1 MIRKTAFAVLAGLAA
16 FLPAVAGAESNV
28 TAPKDWQMNLQPAG
42 SPIMEQIVSFH
53 NLLLYV
59 ITAIALFV
67 MALLGYIMY
76 RFNAK
81 ANPTPTKT
89 SHNTVLEV
97 LWTVIPILILVFIS
111 IPSFKLLFFAGRLP
125 ADAAMTLKVT
135 GNQWFWSYDY
145 PDQGGLHFDSL
156 VKCRTTEDCASQ
168 ADANGQVPIRL
179 LDVDNPV
186 VVPVGTTIR
195 IQLVSN
201 DVIHSWAVPSLGIKT
216 DAVPGRLQETWT
228 KIEREGSYYGQ
239 CSELCGVDH
248 GFMPINVVAVSKEAF
263 ADWVKT
269 AQVKF
274 KAQNE
279 SPPQA
284 KELAQAQTR

>member
-16 FLPAVAGAESNV
+16 FLPAVAGAENV
-28 TAPKDWQMNLQPAG
+28 TVAKPWQMNLQAPG
-42 SPIMEQIVSFH
+42 TPIMDQIVAFH
-53 NLLLYV
+53 TGLVWV
-59 ITAIALFV
+59 ISAISLFV
-67 MALLGYIMY
+67 LVLLAYIVL
-76 RFNAK
+76 RFNSK
-81 ANPTPTKT
+81 TNPTPSKT

-97 LWTVIPILILVFIS
+97 LWTVIPILILVFIA
-111 IPSFKLLFFAGRLP
+111 IPSFKLLFFSGRIP
-125 ADAAMTLKVT
+125 SDAAMTLKVT

-145 PDQGGLHFDSL
+145 PDQGGIHFDSL
-156 VKCRTTEDCASQ
+156 VKCRTADDCASQ
-168 ADANGQVPIRL
+168 AGQDGQAPLRL

-195 IQLVSN
+195 IQIVSN
-201 DVIHSWAVPSLGIKT
+201 DVIHSWALPALGIKT
-216 DAVPGRLQETWT
+216 DAVPGRLQETWM
-228 KIEREGSYYGQ
+228 KIEHEGSYYGQ

-248 GFMPINVVAVSKEAF
+248 GYMPINVVAVSKEAF

-269 AQVKF
+269 AQQKF

-279 SPPQA
+279 NLPQA

>member
-1 MIRKTAFAVLAGLAA
+1 MIRKTAFAVLAGLTA

-28 TAPKDWQMNLQPAG
+28 TAPIPWGMDLQRPG

-53 NLLLYV
+53 TALIWV
-59 ITAIALFV
+59 IAAISLFV
-67 MALLGYIMY
+67 LTLLAIIVF
-76 RFNAK
+76 RFNSK
-81 ANPTPTKT
+81 SNPTPTKT
-89 SHNTVLEV
+89 SHNTVIEV
-97 LWTVIPILILVFIS
+97 LWTVVPIIILVFIA

-125 ADAAMTLKVT
+125 ADAAMTLKIT
-135 GNQWFWSYDY
+135 GHQWFWSYDY
-145 PDQGGLHFDSL
+145 PDQGGLHFDSM
-156 VKCRTTEDCASQ
+156 VKCRTTEDCAGQ
-168 ADANGQVPIRL
+168 ADANGQVPLRL

-195 IQLVSN
+195 IQLVSD

-228 KIEREGSYYGQ
+228 KIEHEGSYYGQ

-248 GFMPINVVAVSKEAF
+248 GFMPINIVAVSKEAF

-274 KAQNE
+274 KAQND
-279 SPPQA
+279 SLPQA

>member
-1 MIRKTAFAVLAGLAA
+1 MIRKTVFAVLAGTTILLPGAADAENILA
-16 FLPAVAGAESNV
+16 PIPWG
-28 TAPKDWQMNLQPAG
+28 MNLQPSG
-42 SPIMEQIVSFH
+42 SPIMDQIVAFH
-53 NLLLYV
+53 GGLIWV
-59 ITAIALFV
+59 ISAISLFV
-67 MALLGYIMY
+67 LALLTYIMV

-81 ANPTPTKT
+81 ANPTPAKT
-89 SHNTVLEV
+89 SHNTVLEI
-97 LWTVIPILILVFIS
+97 LWTVIPILILVFIA

-125 ADAAMTLKVT
+125 ADAGMTLKIT
-135 GNQWFWSYDY
+135 GHQWFWSYDY
-145 PDQGGLHFDSL
+145 PDQGSLHFDSM
-156 VKCRTTEDCASQ
+156 VKCRTTEDCAGQ
-168 ADANGQVPIRL
+168 ADKDGRVPLRL

-195 IQLVSN
+195 IQLVSD

-248 GFMPINVVAVSKEAF
+248 GFMPIDVVAVSKEAF

-269 AQVKF
+269 AQQKF

-279 SPPQA
+279 NLPQA